1 MKVKTTNQKYRTKTP
16 KKVLNEQLSLALAS
30 YHKAERS
37 ERIKKGLAS
46 RKLRER

>member
-1 MKVKTTNQKYRTKTP
+1 MKVKTMNQKYQTKTP
-16 KKVLNEQLSLALAS
+16 KRVLSEQLSLALAN

-46 RKLRER
+46 RKLAE